1 MKHRLSKWLLC
12 LIDVGIFAGAFLIA
26 AWLKPATVRVY
37 IPSYWKPV
45 SLFLMIWVGVSLSS
59 NKYKTFKERR
69 YSSILSSIISTAFLS
84 TAIIAIIM
92 VTFKQMNY
100 SRLIVLGT
108 LFFATILEILISW
121 SYYFTRKFI
130 LKDPDF
136 AMSGLM
142 THSKRLENGE
152 LDNESKYHLQN
163 DERYIP
169 QFNHQDG
176 FQPLLDKLKNEYIV
190 DKNILFEFI
199 NSSLDLNNFDQKK
212 SDILNTATL
221 YNIKKYEDT
230 SLEFLLN
237 LHQLNDFRRINEYFI
252 EANRVLKN
260 GGVFV
265 SCGQTLE
272 ERSREIKNKYIKPLA
287 YLIIFFDFIFNR
299 VFPKIDL
306 LKGIYFSITK
316 GKNRPV
322 SYCEILGRLY
332 FCGFRVIA
340 IRESDNR
347 LFFIAVKEKE
357 PSNHP
362 NPSYGPL
369 YKKRAIGKN
378 EKYIYVYKFRT
389 MHPYSEYVHDYMVK
403 NFGYNEIGKP
413 ANDFRVT
420 QWGKW
425 MRRLWLDELPQ
436 LLNVLKGEMKLVGI
450 RPITM
455 TFLNEFPEDVR
466 KLRAKYKPGC
476 IPAYVSLLKQSK
488 DGFIEAETIYLR
500 EKESHPI
507 WTDIKYFSQAIF
519 NIVTGKI
526 RSN

>member
-1 MKHRLSKWLLC
+1 MKKRISKFILC
-12 LIDVGIFAGAFLIA
+12 LIDIGIFVIAFLFA

-37 IPSYWKPV
+37 IPNYWKPV
-45 SLFLMIWVGVSLSS
+45 TVFLIIWICVSLYS
-59 NKYKTFKERR
+59 NKYRTFKERR
-69 YSSILSSIISTAFLS
+69 FSSILSSIISTAFIS
-84 TAIIAIIM
+84 TAIIVILMFAL
-92 VTFKQMNY
+92 KQTNY

-108 LFFATILEILISW
+108 LLIATFLEVFLSW
-121 SYYFTRKFI
+121 AYYYSRKYL

-136 AMSGLM
+136 SASGLM
-142 THSKRLENGE
+142 THSKRLENGQIDTAAE
-152 LDNESKYHLQN
+152 YHLQN
-163 DERYIP
+163 EEKYIP
-169 QFNHQDG
+169 QFSHSAD
-176 FQPLLDKLKNEYIV
+176 FQPFQDILKDRYLTNEGT
-190 DKNILFEFI
+190 LFDFI
-199 NSSLDLNNFDQKK
+199 NSSIDLNCFDKNS
-212 SDILNTATL
+212 SDILDTATIF
-221 YNIKKYEDT
+221 NFKKYDDT
-230 SLEFLLN
+230 SLEFLVN

-252 EANRVLKN
+252 EVNRILQY

-272 ERSREIKNKYIKPLA
+272 ERSHEIKQKYIKVLA
-287 YLIIFFDFIFNR
+287 YPILFFDFLFNR
-299 VFPKIDL
+299 VFPKLDI

-316 GKNRPV
+316 GENRPI
-322 SYCEILGRLY
+322 SRCEILGRLY
-332 FCGFRVIA
+332 YCGFDIIA
-340 IRESDNR
+340 TREIDNH
-347 LFFIAVKEKE
+347 LFFVAVKKKE
-357 PSNHP
+357 PDTNP
-362 NPSYGPL
+362 DPSYGPL

-403 NFGYNEIGKP
+403 NFGYNDIGKP
-413 ANDFRVT
+413 ANDFRIT
-420 QWGKW
+420 QWGRW

-526 RSN
+526 RSD